1 MTAPSVP
8 RESAAGHTRWSPA
21 VLAVGACAIFMV
33 LYFAFGWSGWGPPAA
48 EESMIGAASRWCER
62 VSPGLFRE
70 PINALSNLGFVVAG
84 ILMFRILARDRR
96 EPPRLNQF
104 HGLTPVAVL
113 YAGATVWL
121 GPGSMLMHGTHTFWG
136 AWADNLSMV
145 MYILIPWL
153 INVAEMGRW
162 SVRRLLI
169 VYVVLVTAY
178 GIGYALWGPKMGIN
192 LELFPLSIVFWG
204 ISEVLYRFWS
214 PRARWLSG
222 FSGLL
227 IAAAFGIMP
236 WDMLAEP
243 AEYWWVSLFWV
254 PALLSSAPP
263 RGRRVYVPWNF
274 IGVATFMTAYA
285 IWLTGRPANPWC
297 QPDSWIQAHGIWHL
311 MCAFATFC
319 FFKFL
324 RTERATR
331 PAS

>member
-1 MTAPSVP
+1 
-8 RESAAGHTRWSPA
+8 
-21 VLAVGACAIFMV
+21 VLALLACVAFTL
-33 LYFAFGWSGWGPPAA
+33 LYLAFGWSGWGPPAA
-48 EESMIGAASRWCER
+48 EESLIGEASRWCER

-70 PINALSNLGFVVAG
+70 PVNALSNLGFIVAG
-84 ILMFRILARDRR
+84 ILMFRMLARDRP
-96 EPPRLNQF
+96 EQWRLNQF
-104 HGLTPVAVL
+104 YGLTPVAVL

-145 MYILIPWL
+145 MYIVIPWL

-162 SVRRLLI
+162 SARRLFT
-169 VYVVLVTAY
+169 VYAVLMTAY
-178 GIGYALWGPKMGIN
+178 GIGYAMWGPKMGIN

-236 WDMLAEP
+236 WEMLAEP
-243 AEYWWVSLFWV
+243 AEYWWVILFWV

-285 IWLTGRPANPWC
+285 IWLTGRPSHAFC
-297 QPDSWIQAHGIWHL
+297 QPDSWIQAHGIWHM

-324 RTERATR
+324 RTERRVETPS
-331 PAS
+331 PA